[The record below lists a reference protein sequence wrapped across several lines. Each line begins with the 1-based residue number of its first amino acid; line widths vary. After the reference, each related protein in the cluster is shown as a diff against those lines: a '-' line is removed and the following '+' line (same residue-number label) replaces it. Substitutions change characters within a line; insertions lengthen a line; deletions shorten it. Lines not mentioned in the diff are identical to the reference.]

1 MISTKFFIRISQPIN
16 TISQHVTLK
25 IKRWLARKTF
35 YDLWLVAFLKCA
47 VSNVL
52 VQL

>member
-25 IKRWLARKTF
+25 IKR
-35 YDLWLVAFLKCA
+35 
-47 VSNVL
+47 
-52 VQL
+52 